1 MKSRR
6 IAEARGVA
14 ALPVALVLIAVVVAV
29 VAGVLAAGAL
39 ETGLTQRHIA
49 TAQALAAADG
59 CVSHMLPTLP
69 AGWDFGDVLRGPD
82 GQNGTADD
90 GQLAAPA
97 GCTAIGTAAAVPDR
111 IVVTATAAA
120 GGGRRTIVA
129 VVGRWNDGGMP
140 APLWAA
146 DATSVAQIDGP
157 TQFAVAGMTR
167 PTPALVAPLPPL
179 ALDDWLSSHPTT
191 LGPGVAA
198 PEFGAAPPLAA
209 LADRARA
216 SGVAAAAALVAGTPA
231 PALSFADGDLVV
243 DHALRGA
250 GVLVVDGRLRLS
262 APLAFEGVVVA
273 IRGVDLDASAS
284 LTVLGS
290 LWLGAD
296 PASPARVRGTL
307 VLTYDPAAIALATA
321 QLPLPSRPKLLSLRD
336 HEG

>member
-1 MKSRR
+1 MT
-6 IAEARGVA
+6 AVRGVA

-29 VAGVLAAGAL
+29 VAGVLAAGGL

-59 CVSHMLPTLP
+59 CVSHVLPTLP
-69 AGWDFGDVLRGPD
+69 SGWDFGDVLRGAD
-82 GQNGTADD
+82 GRSGTADD
-90 GQLAAPA
+90 GRLAAPA
-97 GCTAIGTAAAVPDR
+97 GCTAVATAAAVADR
-111 IVVTATAAA
+111 TVVTATAAA

-129 VVGRWNDGGMP
+129 VVGRWNDGGVP
-140 APLWAA
+140 SPLWAA
-146 DATSVAQIDGP
+146 DATALAQIDGP
-157 TQFAVAGMTR
+157 TQFAVAGMSR
-167 PTPALVAPLPPL
+167 PTPALVAPLSPL

-198 PEFGAAPPLAA
+198 PEFAPAPPLAA

-216 SGVAAAAALVAGTPA
+216 TGVAAGAALVPGVPV
-231 PALSFADGDLVV
+231 PALAFSGGDLVI
-243 DHALRGA
+243 DHGLRGA
-250 GVLVVDGRLRLS
+250 GILVVDGRLRLS

-273 IRGVDLDASAS
+273 VRGVDLDASAS

-296 PASPARVRGTL
+296 PASPARARGTL
-307 VLTYDPAAIALATA
+307 VLTYDPAAVALAA
-321 QLPLPSRPKLLSLRD
+321 ARLPLPSPPRLLSLRD